1 MMKRTISALALC
13 LCGGFAAAQNTGSSF
28 EVQEPMRDSLG
39 FPMGSDGGQEWLGDK
54 AVAHMGFIAACKLYP
69 ADGPEVQGMVA
80 MALAQ
85 ASLGMDLARAPTDP
99 AALRARLS
107 QRLNSQEGR
116 KDAAEKIQ
124 AMRKRVLAEQ
134 AHAGKLIDAS
144 VGFTGKNPNPCE
156 LERHYARQFLT
167 KHKDGAMKA
176 APKINQLAREV
187 MAQDASAKAK
197 PAAPA
202 RP

>member
-13 LCGGFAAAQNTGSSF
+13 LCGGLAAAQNASSSF
-28 EVQEPMRDSLG
+28 EVQEPMRNSLG
-39 FPMGSDGGQEWLGDK
+39 FAMGSEDGQEWLGDR
-54 AVAHMGFIAACKLYP
+54 AVAHMGFIAACRLYP
-69 ADGPEVQGMVA
+69 ADGPEVQGLVA
-80 MALAQ
+80 MSLAQ
-85 ASLGMDLARAPTDP
+85 ATLGMDLARAPADP
-99 AALRARLS
+99 AALRAKLA

-134 AHAGKLIDAS
+134 AHAGKLIEAS
-144 VGFTGKNPNPCE
+144 VGFTGKNVNPCA
-156 LERHYARQFLT
+156 LEQDYARQFLQQ
-167 KHKDGAMKA
+167 HKNGALKA

-187 MAQDASAKAK
+187 MAQDAAAKAK
-197 PAAPA
+197 PASPA

>member
-13 LCGGFAAAQNTGSSF
+13 LCGGLAAAQNTSSSF
-28 EVQEPMRDSLG
+28 EVQEPMRNSLG
-39 FPMGSDGGQEWLGDK
+39 FAMGSDGQEWLGDK
-54 AVAHMGFIAACKLYP
+54 AVAHMGFIAACRLYP

-99 AALRARLS
+99 AALRARLA

-144 VGFTGKNPNPCE
+144 VAFTGKNANPCE
-156 LERHYARQFLT
+156 LERYYARQFLT
-167 KHKDGAMKA
+167 QHKDGAMKA
-176 APKINQLAREV
+176 APRINQIAREV
-187 MAQDASAKAK
+187 MAQDSSAKAK